1 MDKGLHR
8 CEENVD
14 PGHIPKAQKAPSDQ
28 NRPKPQAQ
36 RSQAGFPS
44 HCRFSRCRTTE
55 GGSGRER
62 EDQRGLTLILKFVF
76 EGVELVKRAM
86 SAILRVRVSDM
97 YSKPLMKDQR
107 YTVSEK
113 QIDIIGKKYTH
124 LQIV

>member
-1 MDKGLHR
+1 
-8 CEENVD
+8 
-14 PGHIPKAQKAPSDQ
+14 
-28 NRPKPQAQ
+28 
-36 RSQAGFPS
+36 
-44 HCRFSRCRTTE
+44 
-55 GGSGRER
+55 
-62 EDQRGLTLILKFVF
+62 
-76 EGVELVKRAM
+76 M